1 MSFERVG
8 SWDTSQGRKGVLSKL
23 KDKNPVS
30 EAGNRRYKYHQ
41 LLTDIGN
48 DELQEYISNAMFLM
62 SASANWRKFMNT
74 LARALGKT
82 YQGEIW
88 E

>member
-1 MSFERVG
+1 
-8 SWDTSQGRKGVLSKL
+8 
-23 KDKNPVS
+23 
-30 EAGNRRYKYHQ
+30 
-41 LLTDIGN
+41 
-48 DELQEYISNAMFLM
+48 M